1 MAATGQAPQQQRAGV
16 LDRIGQTSSM
26 WIAAATVMIIGLM
39 IVPVPP
45 ALLDLLLTLNITA
58 AVLILLTTLYT
69 ENALNFS
76 VFPTLLLI
84 ITLFRLSLNIS
95 GTRLILLHGYAG
107 RVIEAFGNVVV
118 GGNYAVGIVI
128 FAILIIIQFVVITN
142 GAGRVAEVAARFTLD
157 AMPGKQLAI
166 DADLNAGLITEA
178 DARQRRK
185 DIQRSADFYGAMDG
199 ASKFVRGDA
208 VAAVII
214 VFVNIIGGFVIGVLQ
229 QGLSL
234 IQALQRFTLLTVGE
248 GIVTQIPALLMSTAT
263 GIIVTRAASE
273 MNFGNELTRQLLQ
286 EPRAI
291 AITSVLLVIFGFMGL
306 PPLWMFLLAGI
317 MFALFLRQR
326 DLQKRGL
333 LPRGADAGSS
343 VAGGV
348 AGGLSMVS
356 GVQAGITAQ
365 PAVKPAES
373 VVPLL
378 SYDPMELEIG
388 FGLIPLVDIA
398 QGGDLLERI
407 TMIRRHAA
415 RDLGIVVPPIRVRDN
430 LQLKPSTYVIKIYG
444 LEVARAEVMVSRLL
458 AMNPGTATSPIE
470 GIPTTEP
477 AFNLPALWIPESAR
491 GDAEMAGYTVIDP
504 TSVIAT
510 HLTEV
515 IKSHAP
521 ELLGRQ
527 ETSSLLDNVKQHYP
541 VVIDELIPNLLTVG
555 EVQRVLQNL
564 LRERIPIRNLLL
576 ILESLAD
583 AARQSKDIDYLTERV
598 RSALARHICAEYA
611 EEGLLSVITVDP
623 KLETLLAEAVRR
635 GEDAYALLDPQ
646 TVARIY
652 ASLTKQMQSAQASGL
667 HPIVLC
673 SPAIRLALKRL
684 TERAAPALVVLSYSE
699 IAPGLRVESIGQ
711 VSTTDESEPVGAT

>member
-1 MAATGQAPQQQRAGV
+1 MAASRAPVPAAKGSSV
-16 LDRIGQTSSM
+16 MDRLSQTSGM
-26 WIAAATVMIIGLM
+26 WIAAATVLIIGLM
-39 IVPVPP
+39 IVPIPP
-45 ALLDLLLTLNITA
+45 ELLDLLLTLNITA

-69 ENALNFS
+69 ENALSFS

-95 GTRLILLHGYAG
+95 GTRLILLHAYAG
-107 RVIEAFGNVVV
+107 RVIESFGNVVV
-118 GGNYAVGIVI
+118 GGNYAVGIII

-178 DARQRRK
+178 DARQRRR

-214 VFVNIIGGFVIGVLQ
+214 VFVNIIGGFFVGILQ
-229 QGLSL
+229 QGLTL
-234 IQALQRFTLLTVGE
+234 VQALQRFTLLTVGE

-273 MNFGNELTRQLLQ
+273 MNFGNEFTRQIIQ

-291 AITSVLLVIFGFMGL
+291 AITSVLLVVFGFCGL
-306 PPLWMFLLAGI
+306 PPLWMFLMAAI
-317 MFALFLRQR
+317 MFLIFLRQR
-326 DLQKRGL
+326 DLQKKGL
-333 LPRGADAGSS
+333 LPRGDGTIPALT
-343 VAGGV
+343 GGPG
-348 AGGLSMVS
+348 AP
-356 GVQAGITAQ
+356 GVQPGVTAQ

-388 FGLIPLVDIA
+388 FGLIPLVDVA

-415 RDLGIVVPPIRVRDN
+415 RELGIVVPPIRVRDN

-458 AMNPGTATSPIE
+458 AMNPGTATQPIE

-477 AFNLPALWIPESAR
+477 AFNLPALWIPESGR

-510 HLTEV
+510 HLTEI

-521 ELLGRQ
+521 DLLGRQ

-541 VVIDELIPNLLTVG
+541 VVIEELIPNLLTVG

-583 AARQSKDIDYLTERV
+583 GARQSKDIDYLTERV
-598 RSALARHICAEYA
+598 RVALARHICAEYS
-611 EEGLLSVITVDP
+611 EDGLLSVITVDP
-623 KLETLLAEAVRR
+623 RLETLLGEAVRR

-646 TVARIY
+646 TVAKIY
-652 ASLTKQMQSAQASGL
+652 TSLTKQIQAAQAAGL

-673 SPAIRLALKRL
+673 SPTIRLALKRL
-684 TERAAPALVVLSYSE
+684 TERAAPSLVVLSYSE

-711 VSTTDESEPVGAT
+711 ISTVDEPEPVAT

>member
-1 MAATGQAPQQQRAGV
+1 MGKTPS
-16 LDRIGQTSSM
+16 LMDRIGQTSGV
-26 WIAAATVMIIGLM
+26 WVAAGTVLIVGLM
-39 IVPVPP
+39 IVPIPP
-45 ALLDLLLTLNITA
+45 EILDLLLTLNITA

-69 ENALNFS
+69 ENALSFS

-84 ITLFRLSLNIS
+84 ITLFRLSLNIT

-107 RVIEAFGNVVV
+107 RVIESFGAVVV
-118 GGNYAVGIVI
+118 GGNYAVGIII

-178 DARQRRK
+178 DARQRRR

-214 VFVNIIGGFVIGVLQ
+214 VFVNIIGGFFIGILQ
-229 QGLSL
+229 QGLTL
-234 IQALQRFTLLTVGE
+234 VQALQRFTLLTVGE

-273 MNFGNELTRQLLQ
+273 MNFGNELTRQIIQ

-291 AITSVLLVIFGFMGL
+291 AITAVLLVVFGFVGL
-306 PPLWMFLLAGI
+306 PPIWMFLMAGV
-317 MFALFLRQR
+317 MVVLFFRQR
-326 DLQKRGL
+326 DLQRKGL
-333 LPRGADAGSS
+333 LPRADGTIPALTGGPGAP
-343 VAGGV
+343 
-348 AGGLSMVS
+348 
-356 GVQAGITAQ
+356 GVQPGVTAQ

-388 FGLIPLVDIA
+388 FGLIPLVDVA

-415 RDLGIVVPPIRVRDN
+415 RELGIVVPPIRVRDN

-458 AMNPGTATSPIE
+458 AMNPGTATQPIE

-477 AFNLPALWIPESAR
+477 AFNLPALWIPESGR

-510 HLTEV
+510 HLTEI

-521 ELLGRQ
+521 DLLGRQ

-541 VVIDELIPNLLTVG
+541 VVIEELIPNLLTVG

-583 AARQSKDIDYLTERV
+583 GARQSKDIDYLTERV
-598 RSALARHICAEYA
+598 RVALARHICAEYS
-611 EEGLLSVITVDP
+611 EDGLLSVITVDP
-623 KLETLLAEAVRR
+623 RLETLLGEAVRR

-646 TVARIY
+646 TVAKIY
-652 ASLTKQMQSAQASGL
+652 TSLTRQIQSAQAAGL

-673 SPAIRLALKRL
+673 SPTIRLALKRL
-684 TERAAPALVVLSYSE
+684 TERAAPSLVVLSYSE

-711 VSTTDESEPVGAT
+711 ISTSDEPEPVAT

>member
-1 MAATGQAPQQQRAGV
+1 MAATRGPAPAANRTRSTVMENLSQGS
-16 LDRIGQTSSM
+16 GM
-26 WIAAATVMIIGLM
+26 WIAAATVLIIGLM
-39 IVPVPP
+39 IVPIPP
-45 ALLDLLLTLNITA
+45 ELLDLLLTLNITA
-58 AVLILLTTLYT
+58 ATLILLTTLYT
-69 ENALNFS
+69 ENALSFS

-84 ITLFRLSLNIS
+84 ITLFRLSLNIT
-95 GTRLILLHGYAG
+95 GTRLILLHAYAG

-118 GGNYAVGIVI
+118 GGNYAVGIII

-178 DARQRRK
+178 EARQRRR

-214 VFVNIIGGFVIGVLQ
+214 VFVNIIGGFFIGILQ
-229 QGLSL
+229 QGLTL
-234 IQALQRFTLLTVGE
+234 VQALQRFTILTVGE

-273 MNFGNELTRQLLQ
+273 MNFGNELTRQIIQ

-291 AITSVLLVIFGFMGL
+291 AITSVLLVVFGFAGL
-306 PPLWMFLLAGI
+306 PPLWMFLMAGV
-317 MFALFLRQR
+317 MFAIFMRQR
-326 DLQKRGL
+326 DLQRRGL
-333 LPRGADAGSS
+333 LPRGDGTIPALS
-343 VAGGV
+343 GGPS
-348 AGGLSMVS
+348 AP
-356 GVQAGITAQ
+356 GVQPGVTAQ

-388 FGLIPLVDIA
+388 FGLIPLVDVA

-415 RDLGIVVPPIRVRDN
+415 RELGIVVPPIRVRDN

-458 AMNPGTATSPIE
+458 AMNPGTATQPIE

-477 AFNLPALWIPESAR
+477 AFNLPALWIPESGR

-510 HLTEV
+510 HLTEI

-521 ELLGRQ
+521 DLLGRQ

-541 VVIDELIPNLLTVG
+541 VVIEELIPNLLTVG

-583 AARQSKDIDYLTERV
+583 GARQSKDIDYLTERV
-598 RSALARHICAEYA
+598 RVALARHICAEYS
-611 EEGLLSVITVDP
+611 EDGLLSVITVDP
-623 KLETLLAEAVRR
+623 RLETLLGEAVRR

-646 TVARIY
+646 TVAKIY
-652 ASLTKQMQSAQASGL
+652 TSLTKQIQAAQAAGL

-673 SPAIRLALKRL
+673 SPTIRLALKRL
-684 TERAAPALVVLSYSE
+684 TERAAPSLVVLSYSE

-711 VSTTDESEPVGAT
+711 ISTADEPEPVAT